1 MQSQYSRRHFL
12 STVGAVVGASGAVV
26 GAAGATLAAT
36 AAPPGAAGAT
46 PGDSAAGT
54 ARPAAREMTIQDVID
69 LIIDEIPGAP
79 IDESVDTFKSGDPS
93 RPVTGIVSTFLAT
106 SDVIE
111 SAAALGAN
119 LIITHEPTYY
129 NHLDT
134 TDWLPD
140 DPVYAHKRRLLDE
153 HGIAVWR
160 FHDYWH
166 LVQPDGILTGFLKK
180 LGWEEYPISDGDR
193 RDLPSTLEIPPTTVA
208 ELAAHCKDRL
218 KIDHPLQLV
227 GDPEMACRKVGLSLG
242 AYGGR
247 GQIEFLR
254 RSEVDVLLV
263 GEINEWETSVYVK
276 DARSMGRATSL
287 LMLGH
292 ANSEEPGMEF
302 LVDWLQPLVPDVP
315 VHHVPGGDPFVLV

>member
-1 MQSQYSRRHFL
+1 MHSQYSRRHFL
-12 STVGAVVGASGAVV
+12 STMGAVVGASGAVV
-26 GAAGATLAAT
+26 GAAGAALGAT
-36 AAPPGAAGAT
+36 AST
-46 PGDSAAGT
+46 PGNAAAGT
-54 ARPAAREMTIQDVID
+54 ARPATRPTQAAREMTIQDVIN
-69 LIIDEIPGAP
+69 LITNEIPGAP
-79 IDESVDTFKSGDPS
+79 QDGSVDTFKAGDPS
-93 RPVTGIVSTFLAT
+93 RLVTGIVSTFLAT
-106 SDVIE
+106 SNVIE

-129 NHLDT
+129 NHLDA

-166 LVQPDGILTGFLKK
+166 LVRPDGILAGFLKK
-180 LGWEEYPISDGDR
+180 LDWEDFPISESDR

-208 ELAAHCKDRL
+208 ELAAYCKGRL

-227 GDPEMACRKVGLSLG
+227 GDPEMTCRKVGLMLG

-263 GEINEWETSVYVK
+263 GEINEWETSVYVQ

-287 LMLGH
+287 LILGH

-315 VHHVPGGDPFVLV
+315 VRHVPGGDPFVLV